1 MWHSDWGRDAELPE
15 PEPLPTW
22 DAATDDELAAL
33 DALGKAGEWELG
45 GRTLKLTNLDKVLF
59 PAGPDGEPVTKRDL
73 VRHHAAMAPAMLP
86 YLYDRPLNTHRSPD
100 GVDKKGF
107 WHKPA
112 PYHAPAWPPDWPTAH
127 STPGE
132 PAPSLVLTPP
142 AAP

>member
-1 MWHSDWGRDAELPE
+1 MWHSDRGRDAELLE

-86 YLYDRPLNTHRSPD
+86 YLYDRPINMHRYPRSEEHTSELQSLMRISYAVFCLN
-100 GVDKKGF
+100 KKN
-107 WHKPA
+107 
-112 PYHAPAWPPDWPTAH
+112 T
-127 STPGE
+127 
-132 PAPSLVLTPP
+132 
-142 AAP
+142 